1 MELKTSYI
9 LGTAFIGL
17 GIYPFFTRS
26 PLPFVGQP
34 LSLLSTDEATIKKS
48 TALASVSG
56 TEDTASSDLDSLIN
70 LLLRQKGS
78 RDIALGFLF
87 LSHEGHGDDMAV
99 GVLMSMVGIVDIVD
113 AVSMFK
119 RGGDESRRKA
129 LGYVASGAV
138 MLVMSWQKLGLGDVI
153 KSRFF

>member
-48 TALASVSG
+48 TARL
-56 TEDTASSDLDSLIN
+56 
-70 LLLRQKGS
+70 GS